1 MELSLDVDIRMYCV
15 GLVEKLVEE
24 GTEIMKGEVPVKTGD
39 LRNSIHNE
47 RTGATTW
54 FIGSTNDHAYYVEN
68 GRGPVLP
75 GAITG
80 RGGRK
85 KALYWPE
92 LSHPVM
98 RAGPAKANDFVG
110 RTAAQIDGRELN

>member
-15 GLVEKLVEE
+15 GLAEKLVEE
-24 GTEIMKGEVPVKTGD
+24 GTEIMKGEVPVKTGE

-68 GRGPVLP
+68 GRGPVYP
-75 GAITG
+75 VV
-80 RGGRK
+80 K

-92 LSHPVM
+92 LSHPVK